1 MSNDTDY
8 VNRLWADY
16 KQSSSRQLRD
26 QLILHYAPMVK
37 FVASRIATNLPSSVD
52 QGDLASYGMFG
63 LIDAIEK
70 FEPERGF
77 KFETYA
83 TTRVKGAIYDELRS
97 LDWVPRSVR
106 TKAKAV
112 EQAFALLEAS
122 LHRAPTD
129 AELSVELDLTEEQLQ
144 ITLGQISLVGLAALD
159 ERVSDSSG
167 ERDYFTL
174 GDMIADRHDGPV
186 AHYEEKEVR
195 AFLAESINRMSERER
210 IVLTLYYFEG
220 MTLAEIG
227 DVLSVTESRV
237 SQIHGKAVLV
247 LKSRMDAFSR
257 AAN

>member
-1 MSNDTDY
+1 MSIDSDY
-8 VNRLWADY
+8 VERLWADY
-16 KQSSSRQLRD
+16 KSAPSRPLRD
-26 QLILHYAPMVK
+26 QLILHYAPLVK

-70 FEPERGF
+70 FEPQRGF

-83 TTRVKGAIYDELRS
+83 TARVKGAIYDELRS
-97 LDWVPRSVR
+97 IDWVPRSVR

-112 EQAFALLEAS
+112 EAAYATLEAS

-144 ITLGQISLVGLAALD
+144 ITLGQISAVGLAALD
-159 ERVSDSSG
+159 ERVSGGNG

-186 AHYEEKEVR
+186 ARYEEKEIR
-195 AFLAESINRMSERER
+195 TFLAESINRMSDRER
-210 IVLTLYYFEG
+210 IVLTLYYFEN

-227 DVLSVTESRV
+227 EVLSVTESRV
-237 SQIHGKAVLV
+237 SQIHGKAVLA
-247 LKSRMDAFSR
+247 LKARMDAFSR
-257 AAN
+257 AVH